1 MRDEKGVSLIE
12 VLVGMVL
19 IALISIASLSY
30 FSSALGG
37 IGKQGNRRAALER
50 ARERLEQ
57 IMAGS
62 YTQIV
67 PSVDSS
73 LPLNAQPKFWLSC
86 GGSNCTRTNAYVPET
101 VLVNNLLSRRI
112 ESTVQWKDD
121 SSAGTTN
128 TPDTLELGAKVWFT
142 PNTASDDDYNR
153 VYVKTLRT
161 P

>member
-1 MRDEKGVSLIE
+1 MSDEKGVSLIE
-12 VLVGMVL
+12 VLVGMIL

-62 YTQIV
+62 YSQIV

-73 LPLNAQPKFWLSC
+73 LAPGAQPKFWLSC
-86 GGSNCTRTNAYVPET
+86 GGTNCTRTTAYVPET
-101 VLVNNLLSRRI
+101 VLVNNLLSQRI

-121 SSAGTTN
+121 NSAGTIAA
-128 TPDTLELGAKVWFT
+128 PDTLEAGVKVWFT